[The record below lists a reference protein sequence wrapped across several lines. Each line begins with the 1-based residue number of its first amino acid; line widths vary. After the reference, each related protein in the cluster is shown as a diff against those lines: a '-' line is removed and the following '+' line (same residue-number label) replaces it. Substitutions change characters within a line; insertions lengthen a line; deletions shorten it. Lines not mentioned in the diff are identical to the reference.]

1 MYNTFLR
8 IKHVGKNMRTIKKKV
23 INPKKQLH
31 PIPFTKEGLEDIKKK
46 YKELQDARPEAVNN
60 LTKSR
65 ELGDLSENGFYKA
78 ARARL
83 SSIDNQLF
91 RYEMM
96 IKLAVVDE
104 DAPKDVIVLGSKVV
118 VHDGSAE
125 REFQIVGNYEADP
138 ASGKITTNSPIGK
151 ALVGRKIGEKV
162 KVSIPSGY
170 LDLQI
175 IKLV

>member
-1 MYNTFLR
+1 MKSL
-8 IKHVGKNMRTIKKKV
+8 IKKPT
-23 INPKKQLH
+23 NPKKQLH
-31 PIPFTKEGLEDIKKK
+31 PIPFTKDGLEDIKKK
-46 YKELQDARPEAVNN
+46 YQELQDARPEAVNN

-78 ARARL
+78 SRARL

-104 DAPKDVIVLGSKVV
+104 NAPADIIVLGSKVV
-118 VHDGSAE
+118 VHDGKSE

-138 ASGKITTNSPIGK
+138 TSGKITTNSPIGK
-151 ALVGRKIGEKV
+151 ALMGRKIGEKV
-162 KVSIPSGY
+162 QVSVPSGY

-175 IKLV
+175 LKLI